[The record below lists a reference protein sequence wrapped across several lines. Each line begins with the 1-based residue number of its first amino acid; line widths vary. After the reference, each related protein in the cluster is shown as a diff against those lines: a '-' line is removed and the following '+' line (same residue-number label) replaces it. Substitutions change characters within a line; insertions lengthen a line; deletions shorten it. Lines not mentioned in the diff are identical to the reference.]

1 MRSMKPD
8 RDICVRKIKIP
19 SEGRNIPALVLS
31 PKKKTDKAPGI
42 LWYLRNTDKTK
53 VPIYAAPAR
62 CTDFSGLPP
71 AYTFVGDG
79 EPFFA
84 EAVRYIHKLKKNN
97 IHAELDI
104 YHSNIHAF
112 DMMYPELEISRQ
124 AAEKFNRQFA
134 YTR

>member
-1 MRSMKPD
+1 MD
-8 RDICVRKIKIP
+8 Q
-19 SEGRNIPALVLS
+19 GYGNIPGQSRQSLEYTEKIIL
-31 PKKKTDKAPGI
+31 PGKCICEILTNQGTD
-42 LWYLRNTDKTK
+42 LC
-53 VPIYAAPAR
+53 APAR

-112 DMMYPELEISRQ
+112 DMMYPELEISHQ
-124 AAEKFNRQFA
+124 AAEKFNRQF
-134 YTR
+134 T

>member
-1 MRSMKPD
+1 M
-8 RDICVRKIKIP
+8 
-19 SEGRNIPALVLS
+19 L
-31 PKKKTDKAPGI
+31 
-42 LWYLRNTDKTK
+42 LRQGAQT
-53 VPIYAAPAR
+53 
-62 CTDFSGLPP
+62 FSGLPP

-112 DMMYPELEISRQ
+112 DMMYPELEISHQ
-124 AAEKFNRQFA
+124 AAEKFNRQFTYA
-134 YTR
+134 KEHFFAEQ

>member
-1 MRSMKPD
+1 MKPD

-112 DMMYPELEISRQ
+112 DMMYPELEISH
-124 AAEKFNRQFA
+124 
-134 YTR
+134 

>member
-1 MRSMKPD
+1 M
-8 RDICVRKIKIP
+8 
-19 SEGRNIPALVLS
+19 
-31 PKKKTDKAPGI
+31 
-42 LWYLRNTDKTK
+42 YLRNTDKNK
-53 VPIYAAPAR
+53 IPIYAAPAR

-84 EAVRYIHKLKKNN
+84 ETVQYIHKLKKN
-97 IHAELDI
+97 
-104 YHSNIHAF
+104 NIHAF

-134 YTR
+134 YAKEHFFAEQ